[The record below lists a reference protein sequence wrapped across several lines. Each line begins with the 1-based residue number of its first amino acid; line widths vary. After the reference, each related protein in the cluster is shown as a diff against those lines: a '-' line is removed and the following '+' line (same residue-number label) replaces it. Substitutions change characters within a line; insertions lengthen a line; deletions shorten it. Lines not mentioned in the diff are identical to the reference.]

1 MAVAIDCVDGEVREE
16 ERGRVAYDGRPWEGT
31 RHRAAWAARG
41 TSGLGVGVRGRGGA
55 TLSGGVDGDG
65 RRRPGGRNSRVA
77 FGIGEDN
84 LGGRLWE
91 ERGIV
96 GEGSGKSSVSDM
108 GGGGGASKVRFGLR
122 RWRRGRRRFRVGAS
136 EGSLNSCV
144 KKGWMTALCRV
155 MDWAEMSQ
163 ESAVG

>member
-1 MAVAIDCVDGEVREE
+1 MEMGVEGREGGIAVSLSES
-16 ERGRVAYDGRPWEGT
+16 ERIIW
-31 RHRAAWAARG
+31 
-41 TSGLGVGVRGRGGA
+41 
-55 TLSGGVDGDG
+55 
-65 RRRPGGRNSRVA
+65 
-77 FGIGEDN
+77 
-84 LGGRLWE
+84 GGRLWE

>member
-1 MAVAIDCVDGEVREE
+1 MEMG
-16 ERGRVAYDGRPWEGT
+16 
-31 RHRAAWAARG
+31 
-41 TSGLGVGVRGRGGA
+41 
-55 TLSGGVDGDG
+55 GDG
-65 RRRPGGRNSRVA
+65 RTGRIAVLLSESERL
-77 FGIGEDN
+77 ICDC
-84 LGGRLWE
+84 LWE
-91 ERGIV
+91 ERVIV

-155 MDWAEMSQ
+155 ADWAEMSQ
-163 ESAVG
+163 ESAVC